1 MDTVNYRHSLK
12 KTHKKTF
19 GVRGTYSDGAQL
31 AAWAPLSSCNLN
43 FFLQDSILLLL
54 SIKDQIT
61 EIVFYVRRYF

>member
-31 AAWAPLSSCNLN
+31 AAWAPPSSCNLH
-43 FFLQDSILLLL
+43 FFCRVTDPSGVDPNRTIEKKPVNYL
-54 SIKDQIT
+54 
-61 EIVFYVRRYF
+61 R